1 MNIIKYKQ
9 KVKKLEDRIYTLRLG
24 RRILMDLLID
34 QENKKNKEIQKLT
47 QEINRLN
54 NLLRNLYSPL
64 IDLEKIL
71 VSW

>member
-9 KVKKLEDRIYTLRLG
+9 KIKKLEDRIDALRLG

-54 NLLRNLYSPL
+54 NLLRNQ
-64 IDLEKIL
+64 
-71 VSW
+71 

>member
-54 NLLRNLYSPL
+54 NLLRNQ
-64 IDLEKIL
+64 
-71 VSW
+71 

>member
-24 RRILMDLLID
+24 RSILMDLLID

-54 NLLRNLYSPL
+54 NLLRNQ
-64 IDLEKIL
+64 
-71 VSW
+71 